1 MIDLKNANRVDP
13 LKRMVE
19 KETGA
24 NEFSPMDPP
33 DAFSPPTIDA
43 VPYEEMHLCLQ
54 KLVDEHRALSK
65 ELAEFEKALIDFRA
79 SGWTLNKE
87 IQAKFSGFFSFM
99 DEVLTKHHLKEEKI
113 LFPLLEK
120 RLIENQEHSQGRF
133 PKTAIDMLEDD
144 HVKIMQ
150 HMTLMFNFLALGAQ
164 LPHAESASL
173 TFDVACEQ
181 GFRLVELL
189 RLHIFREDNVVY
201 SKAQKYITTDEFA
214 EMLTRFERY
223 ARY

>member
-33 DAFSPPTIDA
+33 DAFAPPTIDA
-43 VPYEEMHLCLQ
+43 VPYAEMHLCLQ
-54 KLVDEHRALSK
+54 KLVDEHRSFTK
-65 ELAEFEKALIDFRA
+65 ELSDFEGALNEFKTT
-79 SGWTLNKE
+79 GWTLNKE
-87 IQAKFSGFFSFM
+87 IEKKFSGFFSFM
-99 DEVLTKHHLKEEKI
+99 DDVLTKHHLKEEKI

-120 RLIENQEHSQGRF
+120 RLIENHEHSQGRF

-144 HVKIMQ
+144 HVKVMQ

-164 LPHAESASL
+164 LPQAESASL

-181 GFRLVELL
+181 GLRLVELL
-189 RLHIFREDNVVY
+189 RLHIFREDNIVF
-201 SKAQKYITTDEFA
+201 SKAQKYITADEFA
-214 EMLTRFERY
+214 IMLTQFERY
-223 ARY
+223 AGY